1 MFETDFFSTYLL
13 RISIG
18 LIMFGMGLNLT
29 INDFKNIVLHPR
41 ALVIGLLAQMVLLPL
56 LALIIIVIFPV
67 SDEIKVGL
75 FLVAICPG
83 GATSN
88 LLNFLLNG
96 NLALCVSLTSVNS
109 LITQFSIPLLLNLI
123 LGFYLGSSA
132 DIHLPFWESVMH
144 ILLITALPVIVGI
157 FIRNHKEAWAQKMRM
172 PFKYILPFFMGI
184 ALIGAIFLEKK
195 EPISITT
202 KDWLWVF
209 PMTLLLNVGG
219 MLGGTLFSK
228 LTGLDKRTQMTIGI
242 EVGLQNTTL
251 AIVIALSF
259 LKSTFIAIPAAMYAL
274 YTFFTTTAY
283 GMIMSGRKIS
293 FHKLRLGL
301 RKYRK

>member
-29 INDFKNIVLHPR
+29 VNDFRNIVLHPR
-41 ALVIGLLAQMVLLPL
+41 ALVVGLLAQMVWLPL
-56 LALIIIVIFPV
+56 LAFIIIFIFPV

-109 LITQFSIPLLLNLI
+109 LITQFSIPVLLNLI

-157 FIRNHKEAWAQKMRM
+157 FVRNRWEAWAQKMRT
-172 PFKYILPFFMGI
+172 PFKYILPVFMGI

-195 EPISITT
+195 DPISITT
-202 KDWLWVF
+202 QDWLWVF
-209 PMTLLLNVGG
+209 PITLLLNVGG
-219 MLGGTLFSK
+219 MLGGAFFSR
-228 LTGLDKRTQMTIGI
+228 LASLDKRTQMTIGI

-259 LKSTFIAIPAAMYAL
+259 LKSPFIAVPAAMYAL
-274 YTFFTTTAY
+274 FTFFTTAFF
-283 GMIMSGRKIS
+283 GMVISGRKIS
-293 FHKLRLGL
+293 FRKLRSGL
-301 RKYRK
+301 RN

>member
-29 INDFKNIVLHPR
+29 VHDFRNIVLHPR
-41 ALVIGLLAQMVLLPL
+41 ALVIGLLAQMIWLPL
-56 LALIIIVIFPV
+56 LAFIIIFIFPV
-67 SDEIKVGL
+67 SNEIKVGL

-109 LITQFSIPLLLNLI
+109 LITQFSIPVLLNLI

-144 ILLITALPVIVGI
+144 ILLITALPVTIGI
-157 FIRNHKEAWAQKMRM
+157 FVRNRWEAWAQKMRT
-172 PFKYILPFFMGI
+172 PFKYILPVFIGI
-184 ALIGAIFLEKK
+184 ALVGAIFFEKK
-195 EPISITT
+195 DPISITT
-202 KDWLWVF
+202 QDWLWVF
-209 PMTLLLNVGG
+209 PITLLLNVGG
-219 MLGGTLFSK
+219 MLGGAFFSR
-228 LTGLDKRTQMTIGI
+228 LASLDKQTQMTIGI

-259 LKSTFIAIPAAMYAL
+259 LKSPFIAVPAAMYAL
-274 YTFFTTTAY
+274 FTFFTTAAF
-283 GMIMSGRKIS
+283 GMVMSGRKIS
-293 FHKLRLGL
+293 FRKLRSRL
-301 RKYRK
+301 RN

>member
-13 RISIG
+13 RISIA
-18 LIMFGMGLNLT
+18 LIMFGMGQNLT
-29 INDFKNIVLHPR
+29 VNDFKKIVIHPR
-41 ALVIGLLAQMVLLPL
+41 ALFVGLMAQMVWLPL
-56 LALIIIVIFPV
+56 LALIIIFIFPV

-109 LITQFSIPLLLNLI
+109 LITQFSIPILLNLI
-123 LGFYLGSSA
+123 LGLYLGSSA
-132 DIHLPFWESVMH
+132 DIHLPFWESVIH
-144 ILLITALPVIVGI
+144 ILLITALPVTIGI
-157 FIRNHKEAWAQKMRM
+157 FVRNRWEDWAQKMRT
-172 PFKYILPFFMGI
+172 PFKFILPVIMGI

-195 EPISITT
+195 APINITIQ
-202 KDWLWVF
+202 DWLWVF
-209 PMTLLLNVGG
+209 PITLLLNVGG
-219 MLGGTLFSK
+219 MLGGAFFARLA
-228 LTGLDKRTQMTIGI
+228 LLDKRTQMTIGI

-259 LKSTFIAIPAAMYAL
+259 LKSPFIAVPAAIYAL
-274 YTFFTTTAY
+274 YTFFTTAAF
-283 GMIMSGRKIS
+283 GMVMSGKKIS
-293 FHKLRLGL
+293 FRKLCTGFW
-301 RKYRK
+301 K

>member
-29 INDFKNIVLHPR
+29 VNDFKNIVLHPK
-41 ALVIGLLAQMVLLPL
+41 ALFTGLFAQMVWLPL
-56 LALIIIVIFPV
+56 LALLIIFIFPV

-109 LITQFSIPLLLNLI
+109 LITQFSIPVLLNLI
-123 LGFYLGSSA
+123 LGFYLGSKA
-132 DIHLPFWESVMH
+132 DIHLPFWESVIH
-144 ILLITALPVIVGI
+144 ILLITALPVTIGI
-157 FIRNHKEAWAQKMRM
+157 LVRNRWEAWAQKMRM
-172 PFKYILPFFMGI
+172 PFKFILPVLMGI
-184 ALIGAIFLEKK
+184 ALFGAIFLEKK
-195 EPISITT
+195 DPINITLQ
-202 KDWLWVF
+202 DWLWVF
-209 PMTLLLNVGG
+209 PITLLLNVGG
-219 MLGGTLFSK
+219 MLGGVFFSK
-228 LTGLDKRTQMTIGI
+228 LAKLDKRTQMTIGI

-259 LKSTFIAIPAAMYAL
+259 LKSPFIAVPAAIYAL
-274 YTFFTTTAY
+274 FTFFTTAAF
-283 GMIMSGRKIS
+283 GMIMSGNKIS
-293 FHKLRLGL
+293 FVKLRKGL
-301 RKYRK
+301 RN